1 MPRSCWRKRTWSTA
15 AGADLELRPSVL
27 VVDDELMNRSLI
39 RATLGGFC
47 DVMEADSGAKALELL
62 QQRPVDLVLL
72 DVMMPLMNGYEAC
85 RKIKEQA
92 RDSLPVLLVTALDE
106 QDDRNRG
113 LESGAD
119 DFLTKPVDRRE
130 LLLRTRSFLRL
141 RDQDKVIRRQLGEL
155 QRLQSAKD
163 DMVALLVH
171 DLRSPLSGVIAHLQ
185 MLAEDVTGRSAT
197 DVQQAMRAAE
207 TALGRLE
214 ETLQVRLMEEGQLT
228 VRREQVTLEV
238 LARDSLSTLES
249 IARRKNIPLSRSVQ
263 GDPVALIDPN
273 LVRRAVENLV
283 SNALK
288 YTPGGGDVAVSLRA
302 ATGQADIEV
311 GDRGP
316 GSPEEQKKGLFEKF
330 GSVEQKQGG
339 RRKGVGLG
347 LYMVKLVAQG
357 HGGSVSV
364 EDRPGGGT
372 VFRLTLG
379 AG

>member
-1 MPRSCWRKRTWSTA
+1 M
-15 AGADLELRPSVL
+15 ELRPSVL

-92 RDSLPVLLVTALDE
+92 REFLPVLLVTALDE

-185 MLAEDVTGRSAT
+185 LLAEDATGRSAT

-288 YTPGGGDVAVSLRA
+288 YTPGGGDVAVSMRA
-302 ATGQADIEV
+302 ATGQVDIEV

-316 GSPEEQKKGLFEKF
+316 GIPEEQKKGLFEKF

>member
-1 MPRSCWRKRTWSTA
+1 M
-15 AGADLELRPSVL
+15 ELRPAVL

-47 DVMEADSGAKALELL
+47 DVIEADSGAKALEQL
-62 QQRPVDLVLL
+62 QKQPVDLVLL
-72 DVMMPLMNGYEAC
+72 DVMMPLMNGYETC

-92 RDSLPVLLVTALDE
+92 KEFVPVLLVTALDE
-106 QDDRNRG
+106 QEDRNRG

-130 LLLRTRSFLRL
+130 LLLRTRAFLRL

-155 QRLQSAKD
+155 QRLPSAKD

-185 MLAEDVTGRSAT
+185 LLAEDVTGRSAT

-207 TALGRLE
+207 TALNRLE
-214 ETLQVRLMEEGQLT
+214 ETLQVRLLEEGELR

-238 LARDSLSTLES
+238 LARDALSALEP
-249 IARRKNIPLSRSVQ
+249 IARRKDVPLSRIVE
-263 GDPVALIDPN
+263 GDPLANIDPQ

-288 YTPGGGDVAVSLRA
+288 YTPGGGDVAVSVRA
-302 ATGQADIEV
+302 AAGRVDIEV
-311 GDRGP
+311 ADRGP
-316 GSPEEQKKGLFEKF
+316 GIPDGEKKSLFEKF
-330 GSVEQKQGG
+330 GSVEQKQGA
-339 RRKGVGLG
+339 RRKGIGLG

-357 HGGSVSV
+357 HGGDVSV